1 MDGPIAPSRNPV
13 SGDGTQFGPALA
25 CASASTWRKAA
36 KPNANKFFDPR
47 LLVQSYYQ
55 TYLGRSAESAGL
67 NGFVNGNCQDPH
79 AIQESAK

>member
-13 SGDGTQFGPALA
+13 SGTVTQFGPALA
-25 CASASTWRKAA
+25 CASASGGKLA